1 MAHVG
6 VSAITPERVQQLLQE
21 NAQFILAIYQ
31 NQNAGNLEACYLC
44 VSLTSNYHTEHTH
57 RQ

>member
-44 VSLTSNYHTEHTH
+44 VSLTSNYHTEHT
-57 RQ
+57 